1 MQIKYLMSDF
11 KDEFTYLS
19 YVAQGKEKEFH
30 ELFDQAVEKVRK
42 EYLGKEY
49 PIYIGDK
56 EVRTEKKLVERS
68 PIDGTLICTCQRGDR
83 EVTRQG
89 IKEAK
94 EAFEE
99 WSGMGWRKRAMIMR
113 KAADIIGKNRFE
125 LAAILS
131 IENGKNRLESIGEV
145 DEAINFLRYYA
156 YLMLSNKGYSQVVR
170 LRSMGVRIKYGFQGS
185 VTKTEVVEQRMVP
198 YGVFGIIAPFNFP
211 VSISTGMSVGALVT
225 GNTAILKPSSTGN
238 MTMLTGIMIY
248 RYLIE
253 AGVPKGAYNVITG
266 PGSEVGDELV
276 ANRDVAGIAFTGSK
290 DTGKSMIKKAYELG
304 LDKVFIVEMGG
315 KNPAIVTETANIEE
329 AAQGIVSAAF
339 GYQGQ
344 KCSALSRLYVH
355 RSVKEALVEEV
366 VRRMKELTIGDP
378 LKKEVY
384 LGPLISEEAYNRY
397 VWAVELGRKDGKIIY
412 GGERVDVG
420 LNGYYVK
427 PTLIELK
434 HGHELFKR
442 ELFLPILVMDT
453 YEKFEDALN
462 MANDTEYGLTAGL
475 YTGKKEEIDLF
486 RERIQAGVVYVNRS
500 ASATTGAMVGYHP
513 FVGWK
518 SSGFTGKGAGGRFYL
533 LQFLREQSFSV
544 SK

>member
-1 MQIKYLMSDF
+1 MKMTGF
-11 KDEFTYLS
+11 KDVFTYLS
-19 YVAQGKEKEFH
+19 YVSQGKEAEFH
-30 ELFDQAVEKVRK
+30 ELFEQAVEKVKK

-49 PIYIGDK
+49 PIYIGEK
-56 EVRTEKKLVERS
+56 EIKTEAKLIEKS
-68 PIDGTLICTCQRGDR
+68 PIDGSTVCICQKGDR
-83 EVTRQG
+83 EVTRKA
-89 IKEAK
+89 IAEAK
-94 EAFEE
+94 AAFEGWFE
-99 WSGMGWRKRAMIMR
+99 MGWNKRAAIMR
-113 KAADIIGKNRFE
+113 KAASVIEKNKFE
-125 LAAILS
+125 LAAVLS

-156 YLMLSNKGYSQVVR
+156 YLLTSNKGYNQVVK
-170 LRSMGVRIKYGFQGS
+170 LTSKGVKIKYGFQGS
-185 VTKTEVVEQRMVP
+185 VTKTEVIDQRMVP
-198 YGVFGIIAPFNFP
+198 YGVFGILAPFNFP

-225 GNTAILKPSSTGN
+225 GNAAILKPSSTGN

-248 RYLIE
+248 KYLIE

-276 ANRDVAGIAFTGSK
+276 VNPDVAGIAFTGSK
-290 DTGKSMIKKAYELG
+290 DVGKSLIKKAYDLG
-304 LDKVFIVEMGG
+304 LNKTFVVEMGG

-329 AAQGIVSAAF
+329 AAQGIISAAF

-355 RSVKEALVEEV
+355 KKVKDVLVEELV
-366 VRRMKELTIGDP
+366 KRMKELTIGDP

-384 LGPLISEEAYNRY
+384 LGPLIGEEAYQRY
-397 VWAVELGRKDGKIIY
+397 VWAVELGKRDGKIIY
-412 GGERVDVG
+412 GGNRVDAG
-420 LNGYYVK
+420 LNGYYVE

-434 HGHELFKR
+434 HGHELYKK

-453 YEKFEDALN
+453 FENFNDAIN

-475 YTGKKEEIDLF
+475 YTGKKEEINEF
-486 RERIQAGVVYVNRS
+486 KNRIQAGVVYVNRS

-518 SSGFTGKGAGGRFYL
+518 SSGFTGKGAGSRFYL

-544 SK
+544 SG

>member
-1 MQIKYLMSDF
+1 MKMNGF
-11 KDEFTYLS
+11 KDVFTYLS
-19 YVAQGKEKEFH
+19 YVSQGKEAEFH
-30 ELFDQAVEKVRK
+30 ELFEQAVEKVKK
-42 EYLGKEY
+42 EYIGKEY
-49 PIYIGDK
+49 PIYIGEK
-56 EVRTEKKLVERS
+56 ELKTDAKLVEKS
-68 PIDGTLICTCQRGDR
+68 PIDGSTVCICQKGDR
-83 EVTRQG
+83 EVARKG
-89 IKEAK
+89 IEEAK
-94 EAFEE
+94 AAFE
-99 WSGMGWRKRAMIMR
+99 GWFELGWNKRAAIMR
-113 KAADIIGKNRFE
+113 KAATIIEKNRFE
-125 LAAILS
+125 LAAVLS

-156 YLMLSNKGYSQVVR
+156 YLLTSNKGYNQTVKLTSK
-170 LRSMGVRIKYGFQGS
+170 GVKIKYGFQGS

-198 YGVFGIIAPFNFP
+198 YGVFGILAPFNFP
-211 VSISTGMSVGALVT
+211 VSISTGMSIGALVT

-248 RYLIE
+248 KYLIE

-276 ANRDVAGIAFTGSK
+276 VNPDVAGIAFTGSK
-290 DTGKSMIKKAYELG
+290 DVGKSMIKKAYDLG
-304 LDKVFIVEMGG
+304 LNKVFVVEMGG
-315 KNPAIVTETANIEE
+315 KNPAIVTETANIDE
-329 AAQGIVSAAF
+329 AAQGIISAAF

-355 RSVKEALVEEV
+355 KKVKDVLAEEL

-384 LGPLISEEAYNRY
+384 LGPLISEEAYQRY
-397 VWAVELGRKDGKIIY
+397 VWAVNLGQKDGKIIY
-412 GGERVDVG
+412 GGKRFDTG
-420 LNGYYVK
+420 LNGYYVE

-434 HGHELFKR
+434 HGHELFKK
-442 ELFLPILVMDT
+442 ELFLPILIMDS
-453 YEKFEDALN
+453 FENFNNAIN

-475 YTGKKEEIDLF
+475 YTGKKEEIDEF
-486 RERIQAGVVYVNRS
+486 RRRIQAGVVYVNRS

-518 SSGFTGKGAGGRFYL
+518 SSGFTGKGAGSRFYL

-544 SK
+544 SS